1 MKKRSTSSGTGGE
14 VYRGVDTVAG
24 IADSTDGGVGGDGCV
39 ASPLLT
45 GEGADDLD
53 YAHPVDASRTISM
66 SSQQGEDDLE
76 WVDEQPEGNASL
88 AGCVVNQ
95 VDGFPGP
102 LPASITSYRY
112 AHH

>member
-14 VYRGVDTVAG
+14 VYGVAAG
-24 IADSTDGGVGGDGCV
+24 IADSAGGGIGADGCV

-53 YAHPVDASRTISM
+53 HAHPAADGTRTISL
-66 SSQQGEDDLE
+66 SSQQGEDPSE
-76 WVDEQPEGNASL
+76 WVDEQPEGTASL

-95 VDGFPGP
+95 VGGGCPRSWMGAGNAALD
-102 LPASITSYRY
+102 
-112 AHH
+112 